1 MNKKRNLVVSLT
13 AAAMAAALVYG
24 VYELQLRQIDLQETV
39 RVVVPVRFIS
49 AGERL
54 TEKDLGW
61 KTVAKASV
69 EPGMLRSLDQA
80 AGLET
85 AIPIGEGE
93 PILDWKLDRF
103 RLLPKRDE
111 STFQI
116 PKAYV
121 LSISSGIRAGDRVLL
136 YVSGEG
142 TVSARLF
149 DAPITVASVKTSANL
164 EIDDPQNSNLLSMA
178 SGNRERM
185 YASRRD
191 ANGTI
196 DAVNLNLT
204 EEQWLRI
211 DGLCKNGKARLVVAF
226 SSESP
231 ISERT
236 EMNRS

>member
-1 MNKKRNLVVSLT
+1 MNRKRNLAVSLT
-13 AAAMAAALVYG
+13 AAALAAALVYG

-39 RVVVPVRFIS
+39 RVVVPVRFIP

-54 TEKDLGW
+54 TEKELGW
-61 KTVAKASV
+61 KAIAKASF
-69 EPGMLRSLDQA
+69 EPGMLRSMDQA
-80 AGLET
+80 AGMET

-103 RLLPKRDE
+103 RLLPNRDE
-111 STFQI
+111 LTFQI

-121 LSISSGIRAGDRVLL
+121 LSVSSGIRAGDRVML

-142 TVSARLF
+142 AVSERLF
-149 DAPITVASVKTSANL
+149 DAPVTVASVKTSANL

-196 DAVNLNLT
+196 DVVNLNLT

-211 DGLCKNGKARLVVAF
+211 DGLVKDGKAKLVVAF
-226 SSESP
+226 SPESP
-231 ISERT
+231 LSGRT
-236 EMNRS
+236 GGNGS